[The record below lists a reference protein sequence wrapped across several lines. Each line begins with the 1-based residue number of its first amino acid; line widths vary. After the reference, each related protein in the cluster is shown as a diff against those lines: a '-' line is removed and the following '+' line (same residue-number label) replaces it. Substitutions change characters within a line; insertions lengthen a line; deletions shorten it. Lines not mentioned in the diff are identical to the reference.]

1 MDYEEQKPDFTSIKL
16 KLASPDA
23 VLEWSHGE
31 ITKPETINY
40 RTQKPEKDGLF
51 DERIFGPTKDWEC
64 YCGKYRR
71 IRYKG
76 IVCDKCG
83 VEVTRSIVRRERM
96 AHITLA
102 TPVSHIWFLRGVP
115 SKMGLLLNINVGK
128 LEKVVYFASY
138 IITSVDEDK
147 KKELVERLGREADSK
162 REAIKNGYKQLRAG
176 VPKDEKDRDKKKEA
190 LAEEEQSELDKLDA
204 AKDAAIDQI
213 TGLVKHA
220 IISEVEYRDLSLKY
234 GHIFTAGIGAEA
246 IRAIFEKMDMEQEI
260 KSMEEDLVEASAAKE
275 KRVMRRLALIR
286 GLVDA
291 KIRPEWMFIT
301 QLPVIPPDI
310 RPMVQLDGGRFAASD
325 LNDLYRRVINRNNRL
340 KRLLELGAPEIITR
354 NEKRMLQEAVDSLID
369 NSARRG
375 STTVNTTGQRRQLKS
390 LADML
395 KGKQGRFRQNLL
407 GKRVDYSG
415 RSVIVVGPEL
425 QLHQCG
431 LPKLMALELFKPFV
445 IHELIERELAHNIRS
460 ASRLIEQGIPEV
472 WDSLEQVT
480 RTHKVLLNR
489 APTLH
494 RLGIQAFQPV
504 LIEGKA
510 IQIHPMVTSPFN
522 ADFDGDQMA
531 VHVPLS
537 SQARYEADEIM
548 LASHNLL
555 KPADGQPS
563 TSATQDIVLGI
574 YYMTNVEAGAKGE
587 GKAYASMSE
596 AMMAYEVGE
605 LAVNAEITV
614 RNPVDNKELVKTTLG
629 RLMFF
634 EICPDQDAFQNEA
647 LDKSKLKKIVSKTLS
662 VYGQDRTAVF
672 LDDMKK
678 LGFNNATK
686 SGLSWGMM
694 DLTAP
699 KDKAEIVGRGE
710 VRVAEIRGQFD
721 DGLLTE
727 DERYRMVVSVWEQI
741 REEMAVAAKG
751 AFDPNGSV
759 YTMVNSGAR
768 GSWGQ
773 TLQMVGMKGTVA
785 GPTGKAVELPI
796 KSSFKEGFNA
806 LEYFLSTHGT
816 RKGMADTALRTA
828 TAGYLTRRLV
838 NVAQDVVVHFE
849 DCKDK
854 EGALMTKAD
863 SEEVGTT
870 LGKRSVGRYLAD
882 AVKDPKT
889 GDVIMKKGDL
899 IDLEKAA
906 QIDKLDISEITIRS
920 VVSCLAPRG
929 VCQVCYGWDLG
940 KNRLVAIGE
949 AVGVIAAQAIG
960 EPGTQLTM
968 RTFHSGGASGDDIT
982 QGLPRVEELFEARIP
997 KGEAIMS
1004 EIDGEV
1010 TVKKDKDEVKISVQ
1024 GKKEGKDYMI
1034 PLNVTLNVKSGD
1046 VVIAGQQLTDGH
1058 MNVQSLY
1065 DAAGVRAVQR
1075 YILKEV
1081 QQVYAIQGE
1090 TINDKH
1096 LEIIVRQMLSRIR
1109 IQDSGDTSL
1118 LPGRVVEWSELSAA
1132 NTQAESEGKKPAHG
1146 DRLLLGI
1153 TKVSLSTESFLA
1165 AASFMETARVL
1176 IDAAVAGREDHLM
1189 GLKENVIIGRLI
1201 PAGVGYRKPFNQ
1213 YAPVAEKVAV
1223 EAVTEAP
1230 TEEKAE

>member
-1 MDYEEQKPDFTSIKL
+1 
-16 KLASPDA
+16 
-23 VLEWSHGE
+23 
-31 ITKPETINY
+31 
-40 RTQKPEKDGLF
+40 
-51 DERIFGPTKDWEC
+51 
-64 YCGKYRR
+64 
-71 IRYKG
+71 
-76 IVCDKCG
+76 
-83 VEVTRSIVRRERM
+83 
-96 AHITLA
+96 
-102 TPVSHIWFLRGVP
+102 
-115 SKMGLLLNINVGK
+115 
-128 LEKVVYFASY
+128 
-138 IITSVDEDK
+138 
-147 KKELVERLGREADSK
+147 
-162 REAIKNGYKQLRAG
+162 
-176 VPKDEKDRDKKKEA
+176 
-190 LAEEEQSELDKLDA
+190 
-204 AKDAAIDQI
+204 
-213 TGLVKHA
+213 
-220 IISEVEYRDLSLKY
+220 
-234 GHIFTAGIGAEA
+234 
-246 IRAIFEKMDMEQEI
+246 
-260 KSMEEDLVEASAAKE
+260 
-275 KRVMRRLALIR
+275 
-286 GLVDA
+286 
-291 KIRPEWMFIT
+291 
-301 QLPVIPPDI
+301 
-310 RPMVQLDGGRFAASD
+310 
-325 LNDLYRRVINRNNRL
+325 
-340 KRLLELGAPEIITR
+340 
-354 NEKRMLQEAVDSLID
+354 
-369 NSARRG
+369 
-375 STTVNTTGQRRQLKS
+375 
-390 LADML
+390 
-395 KGKQGRFRQNLL
+395 
-407 GKRVDYSG
+407 
-415 RSVIVVGPEL
+415 
-425 QLHQCG
+425 
-431 LPKLMALELFKPFV
+431 MALELFKPFV

-510 IQIHPMVTSPFN
+510 IQIHPMVTTPFN

-537 SQARYEADEIM
+537 SQARHEADEIM

-555 KPADGQPS
+555 KPADGQPA

-574 YYMTNVEAGAKGE
+574 YYMTNIEAGAKGE
-587 GKAYASMSE
+587 GRKYASMNE
-596 AMMAYEVGE
+596 AIMAYEVGE
-605 LAVNAEITV
+605 LAMNAGITV
-614 RNPVDNKELVKTTLG
+614 RNPVNNQELVETTLG
-629 RLMFF
+629 RLLFF
-634 EICPDQDAFQNEA
+634 EICPDQGTFQNEA
-647 LDKSKLKKIVSKTLS
+647 LDKSKLKKIVSRTLS
-662 VYGQDRTAVF
+662 VHGQDRTAKF

-710 VRVAEIRGQFD
+710 VRVAEIRSQFD

-727 DERYRMVVSVWEQI
+727 DERYRMVVSVWEQV
-741 REEMAVAAKG
+741 REEMAIAAKG
-751 AFDPNGSV
+751 AFDPAGSV
-759 YTMVNSGAR
+759 FTMVNSGAR

-796 KSSFKEGFNA
+796 KSSFKDGFNA

-854 EGALMTKAD
+854 EGAIMTKAD

-870 LGKRSVGRYLAD
+870 LGKRSLGRYLAD
-882 AVKDPKT
+882 DVKDPKT
-889 GDVIMKKGDL
+889 GKVAMKKGEL

-906 QIDKLDISEITIRS
+906 EIDRMEIFEINIRS
-920 VVSCLAPRG
+920 VVSCTAPRG

-940 KNRLVAIGE
+940 KNRIVAIGE

-1004 EIDGEV
+1004 DIDGEV

-1024 GKKEGKDYMI
+1024 GKKEGKDYI
-1034 PLNVTLNVKSGD
+1034 VPLNVTLNVKSGD

-1058 MNVQSLY
+1058 MNVQGLY

-1118 LPGRVVEWSELSAA
+1118 LPGRVVEWAELSAA
-1132 NTQAESEGKKPAHG
+1132 NKQAESEGKRGASG

-1201 PAGVGYRKPFNQ
+1201 PAGMGYRKPFNQ
-1213 YAPVAEKVAV
+1213 YAPVVEKVA
-1223 EAVTEAP
+1223 
-1230 TEEKAE
+1230 EEVVATAEPVADA